1 VEVRKGVVYLT
12 RDEVDE
18 ISCPTNP
25 RWAASQI
32 RSYGPARCARSGK
45 LSSLLSCVSLLES
58 VGLDY
63 VILDEAESEV
73 ESEVPADAVAAD
85 AVPAD
90 AVPADVVP
98 ADAVPA
104 DAVPEGFCR
113 CSPAGPVG
121 A

>member
-1 VEVRKGVVYLT
+1 VEVRQGVVYLS

-18 ISCPTNP
+18 GTCPVNL

-32 RSYGPARCARSGK
+32 QIYGPARCARSGK
-45 LSSLLSCVSLLES
+45 LSELLSCVSLLES

-63 VILDEAESEV
+63 VILDEV
-73 ESEVPADAVAAD
+73 ESEAELEVLAD

-90 AVPADVVP
+90 AMPADAVP
-98 ADAVPA
+98 DAVPA